1 MEGVANIFGTKNNSS
16 STEQVNPYFP
26 FNSGQFVLSA
36 VIRVNLFPAFFKAL
50 IRMTH
55 NLSAPPQGFSEEW
68 MTPILVFVPSGN
80 KSIYTLIYIS
90 AINTRRRDE
99 HNPSTR

>member
-1 MEGVANIFGTKNNSS
+1 MTALAIMEGDANIFGTKNNSS

-26 FNSGQFVLSA
+26 FNRGQFVISA
-36 VIRVNLFPAFFKAL
+36 VMRVTRFPAFFKAL

-68 MTPILVFVPSGN
+68 MTPILVFVPSKGIN
-80 KSIYTLIYIS
+80 QYI
-90 AINTRRRDE
+90 R
-99 HNPSTR
+99 